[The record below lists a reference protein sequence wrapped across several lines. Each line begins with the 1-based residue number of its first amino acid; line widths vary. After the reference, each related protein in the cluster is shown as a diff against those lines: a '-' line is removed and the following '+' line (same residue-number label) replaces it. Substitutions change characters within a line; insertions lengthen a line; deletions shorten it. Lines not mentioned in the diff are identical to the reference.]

1 MSVAL
6 SKIVQGMQPSATL
19 AMSAKAKELKAKGET
34 VVDLSVGEP
43 DFGTPQHICD
53 AAVAAIAAG
62 HTRYTVASGI
72 PALKNAVCADYQNRF
87 GLTYKPTQCVVS
99 NGAKHSLHNAFFCT
113 LNPGDEAILPAPYWV
128 SYAEL
133 IKLSG
138 AVPVVV
144 PTREE
149 DDFKLT
155 PEALRAAITPK
166 TRMALLC
173 SPSNPTG
180 SCYTRAELEAIADV
194 VVEND
199 LFVVSD
205 EIYERLVYDG
215 AEFVSF
221 PTLREGLQERT
232 IVINGVSK
240 TYAMTG
246 WRVGWALAPENVA
259 KKMAS
264 LQSQETSNP
273 CSVSQYAALAA
284 LEGDQSCVETMKAE
298 FERRRDYVAK
308 RIAEIPGMTCG
319 KMGGAFYAFFNV
331 NAFLGKTYNGVRV
344 ETSEDWCL
352 ALLEQ
357 KKVATVMGSAF
368 GCEGYVRAS
377 FAASLDALKEAFDR
391 IAEFV
396 SEGE

>member
-1 MSVAL
+1 MAIAL
-6 SKIVQGMQPSATL
+6 SKIVQGMEPSATL

-43 DFGTPQHICD
+43 DFNTPKHICE
-53 AAVAAIAAG
+53 AAVAAMNAG

-72 PALKNAVCADYQNRF
+72 PALKEAICADYFARF
-87 GLTYKPTQCVVS
+87 GLEYKPSQIVVS

-138 AVPVVV
+138 AVPAIV

-166 TRMALLC
+166 TRMLLLC

-180 SCYTRAELEAIADV
+180 SCYTRAELEALADIAI
-194 VVEND
+194 END

-215 AEFVSF
+215 APFASF
-221 PTLREGLQERT
+221 PTLREGLADRT

-246 WRVGWALAPENVA
+246 WRVGWTLAPENVS

-284 LEGDQSCVETMKAE
+284 VTGDQSCVDAMRVE
-298 FERRRDYVAK
+298 FEKRRDYVAG

-319 KMGGAFYAFFNV
+319 KMGGAFYAFFNIQK
-331 NAFLGKTYNGVRV
+331 FLGREYNGVKV
-344 ETSEDWCL
+344 ETSQDWCM

-368 GCEGYVRAS
+368 GAEGYARAS
-377 FAASLDALKEAFDR
+377 FAASMENLKEAFDR
-391 IAEFV
+391 IADFV
-396 SEGE
+396 S

>member
-1 MSVAL
+1 MAIAL
-6 SKIVQGMQPSATL
+6 SKIVQGMEPSATL

-43 DFGTPQHICD
+43 DFNTPKHICE
-53 AAVAAIAAG
+53 AAVAAMNAG
-62 HTRYTVASGI
+62 YTRYTVASGI
-72 PALKNAVCADYQNRF
+72 PALKEAICADYLARF
-87 GLTYKPTQCVVS
+87 GLEYKPSQIVVS

-138 AVPVVV
+138 AVPVIV

-166 TRMALLC
+166 TRMLLLC

-180 SCYTRAELEAIADV
+180 SCYTRAELEALADIAI
-194 VVEND
+194 END

-215 AEFVSF
+215 AAFASF
-221 PTLREGLQERT
+221 PTLREGLADRT

-246 WRVGWALAPENVA
+246 WRVGWTLAPENVS

-284 LEGDQSCVETMKAE
+284 VSGDQSCVDAMRAE
-298 FERRRDYVAK
+298 FEKRRDYVAG
-308 RIAEIPGMTCG
+308 RIAGIPGMTCG

-331 NAFLGKTYNGVRV
+331 QKFLGREYNGVKV
-344 ETSEDWCL
+344 ETSQDWCM

-368 GCEGYVRAS
+368 GAEGYARAS
-377 FAASLDALKEAFDR
+377 FAAGMDDLKEAFDR
-391 IAEFV
+391 IADFV
-396 SEGE
+396 S

>member
-1 MSVAL
+1 MAIAL
-6 SKIVQGMQPSATL
+6 SKIVQGMEPSATL

-43 DFGTPQHICD
+43 DFNTPKHICE
-53 AAVAAIAAG
+53 AAVAAMNAG

-72 PALKNAVCADYQNRF
+72 PALKEAICADYLARF
-87 GLTYKPTQCVVS
+87 GLEYKPSQIVVS

-138 AVPVVV
+138 AVPVIV

-166 TRMALLC
+166 TRMLLLC

-180 SCYTRAELEAIADV
+180 SCYTRAELEALADIAI
-194 VVEND
+194 EHD

-215 AEFVSF
+215 APFASF
-221 PTLREGLQERT
+221 PTLREGLADRT

-246 WRVGWALAPENVA
+246 WRVGWTFAPENVS

-284 LEGDQSCVETMKAE
+284 VTGDQSCVDAMRAE
-298 FERRRDYVAK
+298 FEKRRDYVAG

-319 KMGGAFYAFFNV
+319 KMGGAFYAFFNIQK
-331 NAFLGKTYNGVRV
+331 FLGREYNGVKV
-344 ETSEDWCL
+344 ETSQDWCM

-368 GCEGYVRAS
+368 GAEGYARAS
-377 FAASLDALKEAFDR
+377 FAASMENLKEAFDR
-391 IAEFV
+391 IADFV
-396 SEGE
+396 S

>member
-1 MSVAL
+1 MAIAL
-6 SKIVQGMQPSATL
+6 SKIVQGMEPSATL

-43 DFGTPQHICD
+43 DFNTPKHICE
-53 AAVAAIAAG
+53 AAVAAMNAG

-72 PALKNAVCADYQNRF
+72 PALKEAICADYLARF
-87 GLTYKPTQCVVS
+87 GLEYKPSQIVVS

-138 AVPVVV
+138 AVPVIV

-166 TRMALLC
+166 TRMLLLC

-180 SCYTRAELEAIADV
+180 SCYTRAELEALADIAI
-194 VVEND
+194 END

-215 AEFVSF
+215 APFASF
-221 PTLREGLQERT
+221 PTLREGLADRT

-246 WRVGWALAPENVA
+246 WRVGWTFAPENVS

-284 LEGDQSCVETMKAE
+284 VTGDQSCVDAMRVE
-298 FERRRDYVAK
+298 FEKRRDYVAG

-319 KMGGAFYAFFNV
+319 KMGGAFYAFFNIQK
-331 NAFLGKTYNGVRV
+331 FLGREYNGVKV
-344 ETSEDWCL
+344 ETSQDWCM

-368 GCEGYVRAS
+368 GAEGYVRAS
-377 FAASLDALKEAFDR
+377 FAAGMDDLKEAFDR
-391 IAEFV
+391 IADFV
-396 SEGE
+396 S

>member
-1 MSVAL
+1 MAIAL
-6 SKIVQGMQPSATL
+6 SKIVQGMEPSATL

-43 DFGTPQHICD
+43 DFNTPKHICE
-53 AAVAAIAAG
+53 AAVAAMNAG

-72 PALKNAVCADYQNRF
+72 PALKEAICADYLARF
-87 GLTYKPTQCVVS
+87 GLEYKPSQIVVS

-138 AVPVVV
+138 AVPVIV

-166 TRMALLC
+166 TRMLLLC

-180 SCYTRAELEAIADV
+180 SCYTRAELEALADIAI
-194 VVEND
+194 ERD

-215 AEFVSF
+215 APFASF
-221 PTLREGLQERT
+221 PTLREGLTDRT

-246 WRVGWALAPENVA
+246 WRVGWTLAPENVS

-284 LEGDQSCVETMKAE
+284 VTGDQSCVDAMRVE
-298 FERRRDYVAK
+298 FEKRRDYVAG

-319 KMGGAFYAFFNV
+319 KMGGAFYAFFNIQK
-331 NAFLGKTYNGVRV
+331 FLGREYNGVKV
-344 ETSEDWCL
+344 ETSQDWCM

-368 GCEGYVRAS
+368 GAEGYARAS
-377 FAASLDALKEAFDR
+377 FAASMENLKEAFDR
-391 IAEFV
+391 IADFV
-396 SEGE
+396 S

>member
-1 MSVAL
+1 MAIAL
-6 SKIVQGMQPSATL
+6 SKIVQGMEPSATL

-43 DFGTPQHICD
+43 DFNTPKHICE
-53 AAVAAIAAG
+53 AAVAAMNAG

-72 PALKNAVCADYQNRF
+72 PALKEAICADYLARF
-87 GLTYKPTQCVVS
+87 GLEYKPSQIVVS

-138 AVPVVV
+138 AVPVIV

-166 TRMALLC
+166 TRMLLLC

-180 SCYTRAELEAIADV
+180 SCYTRAELEALADIAI
-194 VVEND
+194 ERD

-215 AEFVSF
+215 APFASF
-221 PTLREGLQERT
+221 PTLCEGLADRT

-246 WRVGWALAPENVA
+246 WRVGWTLAPENVS

-284 LEGDQSCVETMKAE
+284 VTGDQSCVDAMRVE
-298 FERRRDYVAK
+298 FEKRRDYVAG

-319 KMGGAFYAFFNV
+319 KMGGAFYAFFNIQK
-331 NAFLGKTYNGVRV
+331 FLGREYNGVKV
-344 ETSEDWCL
+344 ETSQDWCM

-368 GCEGYVRAS
+368 GAEGYARAS
-377 FAASLDALKEAFDR
+377 FAASMENLKEAFDR
-391 IAEFV
+391 VADFV
-396 SEGE
+396 S

>member
-1 MSVAL
+1 MAIAL
-6 SKIVQGMQPSATL
+6 SKIVQGMEPSATL

-43 DFGTPQHICD
+43 DFNTPKHICE
-53 AAVAAIAAG
+53 AAVAAMNAG

-72 PALKNAVCADYQNRF
+72 PALKEAICADYFARF
-87 GLTYKPTQCVVS
+87 GLEYKPSQIVVS

-138 AVPVVV
+138 AVPVIV

-166 TRMALLC
+166 TRMLLLC

-180 SCYTRAELEAIADV
+180 SCYTRAELEALADIAI
-194 VVEND
+194 END

-215 AEFVSF
+215 APFASF
-221 PTLREGLQERT
+221 PTLREGLADRT

-246 WRVGWALAPENVA
+246 WRVGWTLAPENVS

-284 LEGDQSCVETMKAE
+284 VTGDQSCVDAMRAE
-298 FERRRDYVAK
+298 FEKRRDYVAG

-319 KMGGAFYAFFNV
+319 KMGGAFYAFFNIQK
-331 NAFLGKTYNGVRV
+331 FLGREYDGVKV
-344 ETSEDWCL
+344 ETSQDWCM

-368 GCEGYVRAS
+368 GAEGYARAS
-377 FAASLDALKEAFDR
+377 FAASMENLKEAFDR
-391 IAEFV
+391 IADFV
-396 SEGE
+396 S

>member
-1 MSVAL
+1 MAIAL
-6 SKIVQGMQPSATL
+6 SKIVQGMEPSATL

-43 DFGTPQHICD
+43 DFNTPKHICE
-53 AAVAAIAAG
+53 AAVAAMNAG
-62 HTRYTVASGI
+62 YTRYTVASGI
-72 PALKNAVCADYQNRF
+72 PALKEAICADYLARF
-87 GLTYKPTQCVVS
+87 GLEYKPSQIVVS

-138 AVPVVV
+138 AVPVIV

-166 TRMALLC
+166 TRMLLLC

-180 SCYTRAELEAIADV
+180 SCYTRSELEALADIAI
-194 VVEND
+194 END

-215 AEFVSF
+215 APFASF
-221 PTLREGLQERT
+221 PTLREGLADRT

-246 WRVGWALAPENVA
+246 WRVGWTLAPENVS

-284 LEGDQSCVETMKAE
+284 VSGDQSCVDAMRAE
-298 FERRRDYVAK
+298 FEKRRDYVAK
-308 RIAEIPGMTCG
+308 RIADIPGMTCG

-331 NAFLGKTYNGVRV
+331 QNFLGREYNGVKV
-344 ETSEDWCL
+344 ETSEDWCM

-368 GCEGYVRAS
+368 GAEGYARAS
-377 FAASLDALKEAFDR
+377 FAAGMDDLKEAFDR
-391 IAEFV
+391 IADFV
-396 SEGE
+396 S

>member
-1 MSVAL
+1 MAIAL
-6 SKIVQGMQPSATL
+6 SKIVQGMEPSATL

-43 DFGTPQHICD
+43 DFNTPKHICE
-53 AAVAAIAAG
+53 AAVAAMNAG
-62 HTRYTVASGI
+62 YTRYTVASGI
-72 PALKNAVCADYQNRF
+72 PALKEAICADYLARF
-87 GLTYKPTQCVVS
+87 GLEYKPSQIVVS

-138 AVPVVV
+138 AVPVIV

-166 TRMALLC
+166 TRMLLLC

-180 SCYTRAELEAIADV
+180 SCYTRAELEALADIAI
-194 VVEND
+194 END

-215 AEFVSF
+215 APFASF
-221 PTLREGLQERT
+221 PTLREGLADRT

-246 WRVGWALAPENVA
+246 WRVGWTLAPENVS

-284 LEGDQSCVETMKAE
+284 VSGDQSCVDAMRAE
-298 FERRRDYVAK
+298 FEKRRDYVAK
-308 RIAEIPGMTCG
+308 RIADIPGMTCG

-331 NAFLGKTYNGVRV
+331 QNFLGREYNGVKV
-344 ETSEDWCL
+344 ETSEDWCM

-368 GCEGYVRAS
+368 GAEGYARAS
-377 FAASLDALKEAFDR
+377 FAAGMDDLKEAFDR
-391 IAEFV
+391 IADFV
-396 SEGE
+396 S

>member
-1 MSVAL
+1 MAIAL
-6 SKIVQGMQPSATL
+6 SKIVQGMEPSATL

-43 DFGTPQHICD
+43 DFNTPKHICE
-53 AAVAAIAAG
+53 AAVAAMNAG

-72 PALKNAVCADYQNRF
+72 PALKEAICADYLARF
-87 GLTYKPTQCVVS
+87 GLEYKPSQIVVS

-138 AVPVVV
+138 AVPVIV

-166 TRMALLC
+166 TRMLLLC

-180 SCYTRAELEAIADV
+180 SCYTRAELEALADIAI
-194 VVEND
+194 ERD

-215 AEFVSF
+215 APFASF
-221 PTLREGLQERT
+221 PTLREGLADRT

-246 WRVGWALAPENVA
+246 WRVGWTLAPENVS

-284 LEGDQSCVETMKAE
+284 VTGDQSCVDAMRVE
-298 FERRRDYVAK
+298 FEKRRDYVAG

-319 KMGGAFYAFFNV
+319 KMGGAFYAFFNIQK
-331 NAFLGKTYNGVRV
+331 FLGREYNGVKV
-344 ETSEDWCL
+344 ETSQDWCM

-368 GCEGYVRAS
+368 GAEGYARAS
-377 FAASLDALKEAFDR
+377 FAASMENLKEAFDR
-391 IAEFV
+391 IADFV
-396 SEGE
+396 S